1 MYSTLLFHR
10 FKGTIFICE
19 SKEKV
24 PPKTQRIE
32 RFIKS
37 DTSADAV
44 TKAEEAFRDGVIYL
58 CEKLMLHLQKMG
70 KKS

>member
-19 SKEKV
+19 SKV

-32 RFIKS
+32 RFNKS

-44 TKAEEAFRDGVIYL
+44 TKAEKAFRDGVIYL
-58 CEKLMLHLQKMG
+58 CEKLILHL
-70 KKS
+70 